1 MRRSVLGILVVTVGM
16 AAASNALA
24 GNPNCPQPTLPG
36 GIKPNNWSCP
46 TSNQSVI
53 KTNPAQGQT
62 GSATSGPPW
71 PNWPEPYKSL
81 SHPPPEE
88 CRPYLSDWTKFEKCL
103 LEKAHYPLDL
113 PRLRRGKYE
122 AWGQSNRG
130 YNCYS
135 YAVNAYDPT
144 KSWVGTRKIDNSEM
158 SYRQFIN
165 VIEGKGWIR
174 ADNRTADRI
183 LNSSANPIGGEERVI
198 IFQTPDGSPQHAAMW
213 DARGIFA
220 KMGEFGVFRFE
231 SIDQMVGPLYGRPV
245 QVYTNGWK
253 R

>member
-1 MRRSVLGILVVTVGM
+1 
-16 AAASNALA
+16 
-24 GNPNCPQPTLPG
+24 
-36 GIKPNNWSCP
+36 
-46 TSNQSVI
+46 
-53 KTNPAQGQT
+53 
-62 GSATSGPPW
+62 
-71 PNWPEPYKSL
+71 
-81 SHPPPEE
+81 
-88 CRPYLSDWTKFEKCL
+88 
-103 LEKAHYPLDL
+103 
-113 PRLRRGKYE
+113 
-122 AWGQSNRG
+122 
-130 YNCYS
+130 
-135 YAVNAYDPT
+135 
-144 KSWVGTRKIDNSEM
+144 M